1 MDPGTRRFLR
11 PAWIASHVL
20 VAALLVATTNLGFWQ
35 LRRLDARRDYNA
47 KVVARADE
55 PVVTLATAFGALTEG
70 RPPEDLRHVRVTVSG
85 TWDAASEVYLAN
97 RSRDG
102 VPGVHVVTL
111 LRIEGARPSVGVAVD
126 RGFVPRV
133 HYLKGDRSAWAPA
146 GGEVKVVGSL
156 EIGRM
161 GERGHGSEV
170 DRIDLEALS
179 DRWGISVASM
189 WIRAAANG
197 SAGWPASAPVEDL
210 GDGPHLSYAVQWFV
224 FTLIGLG
231 GYPLVLYRLARRDP
245 GVA

>member
-11 PAWIASHVL
+11 PAWIASHLL

-35 LRRLDARRDYNA
+35 LRRLDARQDFNA
-47 KVVARADE
+47 RVVARADE
-55 PVVTLATAFGALTEG
+55 PVVALATAFGALTEG

-85 TWDAASEVYLAN
+85 TWDVASEVYLAN

-146 GGEVKVVGSL
+146 RGEVEVVGSL
-156 EIGRM
+156 EVGRI

-179 DRWGISVASM
+179 DRWGIPVAAM

-197 SAGWPASAPVEDL
+197 SAGWPVSAPVED
-210 GDGPHLSYAVQWFV
+210 
-224 FTLIGLG
+224 LG

>member
-20 VAALLVATTNLGFWQ
+20 VAALLVATANLGFWQ
-35 LRRLDARRDYNA
+35 LRRLDVRRDHNA
-47 KVVARADE
+47 RVVARADE
-55 PVVTLATAFGALTEG
+55 PVVALATAFGALTEG
-70 RPPEDLRHVRVTVSG
+70 MSPEDLRHVRVTVSG
-85 TWDAASEVYLAN
+85 TWDVASEVYLAN

-111 LRIEGARPSVGVAVD
+111 LRFEGVRPSVGVAVD

-146 GGEVKVVGSL
+146 GGEVEVAGSL
-156 EIGRM
+156 EVGRM

-179 DRWGISVASM
+179 DRWGISLAPM
-189 WIRAAANG
+189 WIRAAADG
-197 SAGWPASAPVEDL
+197 SASWPASAPAEDL

-224 FTLIGLG
+224 FTLIALG

>member
-1 MDPGTRRFLR
+1 M
-11 PAWIASHVL
+11 L

-35 LRRLDARRDYNA
+35 LRRLDARQDYNA
-47 KVVARADE
+47 RVVARADE
-55 PVVTLATAFGALTEG
+55 PVVALATAFGALTEG

-85 TWDAASEVYLAN
+85 TWDVASEVYLAN
-97 RSRDG
+97 RSRAGGPG
-102 VPGVHVVTL
+102 VPVGT
-111 LRIEGARPSVGVAVD
+111 RRRSEGARPSVGGAGD
-126 RGFVPRV
+126 RGVGPRG

-146 GGEVKVVGSL
+146 RGEVEVVGSL
-156 EIGRM
+156 EVGRI

-179 DRWGISVASM
+179 DRWGIPVASM

-197 SAGWPASAPVEDL
+197 SAGWPASTPAEDL

>member
-20 VAALLVATTNLGFWQ
+20 VAALLVATANLGFWQ
-35 LRRLDARRDYNA
+35 LRRLDVRRDHNA
-47 KVVARADE
+47 RVVARADE
-55 PVVTLATAFGALTEG
+55 PVVALATAFGALTEG
-70 RPPEDLRHVRVTVSG
+70 MSPEDLRHVRVTVSG
-85 TWDAASEVYLAN
+85 MWDVASEVYLAN

-111 LRIEGARPSVGVAVD
+111 LRFEGVRPSVGVAVD

-146 GGEVKVVGSL
+146 GGEVEVAGSL
-156 EIGRM
+156 EVGRM

-179 DRWGISVASM
+179 DRWGISLAPM
-189 WIRAAANG
+189 WIRAAADG
-197 SAGWPASAPVEDL
+197 SASWPASAPAEDL

>member
-1 MDPGTRRFLR
+1 MDRLARAGSR
-11 PAWIASHVL
+11 
-20 VAALLVATTNLGFWQ
+20 LLVATTNLGFWQ
-35 LRRLDARRDYNA
+35 LRRLDARQDYNA
-47 KVVARADE
+47 RVVARADE
-55 PVVTLATAFGALTEG
+55 PVVALATAFGALTEG

-85 TWDAASEVYLAN
+85 TWDVASEVYLAN
-97 RSRDG
+97 RSRGRGPRGPRGDPAADRG
-102 VPGVHVVTL
+102 RP
-111 LRIEGARPSVGVAVD
+111 PSVGVAVD

-146 GGEVKVVGSL
+146 RGEVEVVGSL
-156 EIGRM
+156 EVGRI

-179 DRWGISVASM
+179 DRWGIPVASM

-197 SAGWPASAPVEDL
+197 SAGWPASTPAEDL

>member
-1 MDPGTRRFLR
+1 MDSGTRRFLR

-35 LRRLDARRDYNA
+35 LRRLDARQDYNA
-47 KVVARADE
+47 RVVARANE
-55 PVVTLATAFGALTEG
+55 PVVALATAFGALTEG

-85 TWDAASEVYLAN
+85 TWDVASEVYLAN

-111 LRIEGARPSVGVAVD
+111 LRIEGVRPSVGVAVD

-133 HYLKGDRSAWAPA
+133 HYLKGDRSAWAPD
-146 GGEVKVVGSL
+146 GGEVEVVGSL
-156 EIGRM
+156 EVGRM
-161 GERGHGSEV
+161 GERGHRSEV
-170 DRIDLEALS
+170 DRIDLESLS
-179 DRWGISVASM
+179 DRWGISVAPM
-189 WIRAAANG
+189 WIRAVDDG
-197 SAGWPASAPVEDL
+197 SAGWPASAPAEDL
-210 GDGPHLSYAVQWFV
+210 GAGSHLSYAVQWFV

-231 GYPLVLYRLARRDP
+231 GYPLVLYRLGRRDP

>member
-1 MDPGTRRFLR
+1 VDPGTRRFLR

-35 LRRLDARRDYNA
+35 LRRLDARRDHNA
-47 KVVARADE
+47 RVVARADE
-55 PVVTLATAFGALTEG
+55 PVVALATAFGALTEG
-70 RPPEDLRHVRVTVSG
+70 MSPEDPRHVRVTVSG
-85 TWDAASEVYLAN
+85 TWDVASEVYLAN

-111 LRIEGARPSVGVAVD
+111 LRIEGVGPSVGVAVD

-146 GGEVKVVGSL
+146 GGEVEVAGSL
-156 EIGRM
+156 EVGRM

-179 DRWGISVASM
+179 DRWEISLAPM
-189 WIRAAANG
+189 WIRAAADG
-197 SAGWPASAPVEDL
+197 SASWPASAPAENL

>member
-1 MDPGTRRFLR
+1 M
-11 PAWIASHVL
+11 L

-35 LRRLDARRDYNA
+35 LRRLDARRDHTA
-47 KVVARADE
+47 RVVARADE
-55 PVVTLATAFGALTEG
+55 PVVALATAFGALTEG
-70 RPPEDLRHVRVTVSG
+70 MSPEDLRHVRVTVSG
-85 TWDAASEVYLAN
+85 TWDVASEVYLAN

-111 LRIEGARPSVGVAVD
+111 LRIEGVRPSAGVAVD

-146 GGEVKVVGSL
+146 GGEVEVAGSL
-156 EIGRM
+156 EVGRM

-179 DRWGISVASM
+179 DRWGISLAPM
-189 WIRAAANG
+189 WIRAAADG
-197 SAGWPASAPVEDL
+197 SASWPASAPAEDL

>member
-20 VAALLVATTNLGFWQ
+20 VAALLVTTTNLGLWQ
-35 LRRLDARRDYNA
+35 LRRLDLRRDHNA
-47 KVVARADE
+47 RVVARADE
-55 PVVTLATAFGALTEG
+55 PVVALATAFGALTEG
-70 RPPEDLRHVRVTVSG
+70 MSPEDLRHVRVTVSG
-85 TWDAASEVYLAN
+85 TWDVASEVYLAN

-111 LRIEGARPSVGVAVD
+111 LRIEDVRPSVGVAVD

-146 GGEVKVVGSL
+146 GGEVEVAGSL
-156 EIGRM
+156 EVGRM

-179 DRWGISVASM
+179 DRWEISLAPM
-189 WIRAAANG
+189 WIRAAADG
-197 SAGWPASAPVEDL
+197 SASWPASAPAEDL

>member
-1 MDPGTRRFLR
+1 VDPGTRRFLG

-20 VAALLVATTNLGFWQ
+20 VAALLVATANLGFWQ
-35 LRRLDARRDYNA
+35 LRRLDVRRDHNA
-47 KVVARADE
+47 RVVARADE
-55 PVVTLATAFGALTEG
+55 LVVALATAFGALTEG
-70 RPPEDLRHVRVTVSG
+70 MSPEDLRHVRVTVSG
-85 TWDAASEVYLAN
+85 TWDVASEVYLAN

-111 LRIEGARPSVGVAVD
+111 LRIEGVRPRVGVAVD

-146 GGEVKVVGSL
+146 GGEVAVAGSL
-156 EIGRM
+156 EVGRM

-179 DRWGISVASM
+179 DRWGISLAPM
-189 WIRAAANG
+189 WVRAAADG
-197 SAGWPASAPVEDL
+197 SASWPASAPVEDL

-224 FTLIGLG
+224 FTFIGLG

>member
-1 MDPGTRRFLR
+1 M
-11 PAWIASHVL
+11 L
-20 VAALLVATTNLGFWQ
+20 VAALLVATANLGFWQ
-35 LRRLDARRDYNA
+35 LRRLDVRRDHNA
-47 KVVARADE
+47 RVVVRADE
-55 PVVTLATAFGALTEG
+55 PVVALATAFGALTEG
-70 RPPEDLRHVRVTVSG
+70 MSPEDLRHVRVTVSG
-85 TWDAASEVYLAN
+85 MWDVASEVYLAN

-111 LRIEGARPSVGVAVD
+111 LRIEGVRPCVGVAVD

-146 GGEVKVVGSL
+146 GGEVEVAGSL
-156 EIGRM
+156 EVGRM

-179 DRWGISVASM
+179 DRWEISLAPM
-189 WIRAAANG
+189 WIRAAADG
-197 SAGWPASAPVEDL
+197 SASWPASAPVEDL

>member
-1 MDPGTRRFLR
+1 M
-11 PAWIASHVL
+11 L

-35 LRRLDARRDYNA
+35 LRRLDVRRDHNA
-47 KVVARADE
+47 RVVARADA
-55 PVVTLATAFGALTEG
+55 PVVALATAFGVLTEG
-70 RPPEDLRHVRVTVSG
+70 MSPEDLRHVRVTVSG
-85 TWDAASEVYLAN
+85 TWDVASEVYLAN

-111 LRIEGARPSVGVAVD
+111 LRIEGVRPSVGVAVD
-126 RGFVPRV
+126 RGFGPRV

-146 GGEVKVVGSL
+146 GGEVEVAGSL
-156 EIGRM
+156 EVGRM

-170 DRIDLEALS
+170 DRSDPEALS

>member
-1 MDPGTRRFLR
+1 M
-11 PAWIASHVL
+11 
-20 VAALLVATTNLGFWQ
+20 
-35 LRRLDARRDYNA
+35 
-47 KVVARADE
+47 
-55 PVVTLATAFGALTEG
+55 
-70 RPPEDLRHVRVTVSG
+70 RVTVSG
-85 TWDAASEVYLAN
+85 TWDVVSEVYLAN

-111 LRIEGARPSVGVAVD
+111 LRIEGARPSVGAAVD

-146 GGEVKVVGSL
+146 GGEVEVAGSL
-156 EIGRM
+156 DVGRT
-161 GERGHGSEV
+161 GERGHGAEV

-179 DRWGISVASM
+179 DRWGIALAPM
-189 WIRAAANG
+189 WIRAVVGG